1 MCAKTSQ
8 KKLDTNDRYLLK
20 FDRLTFRVRKEGDGI
35 TKERIERRAASL
47 GESVNEYIN
56 RLIQEDFSKE

>member
-8 KKLDTNDRYLLK
+8 KKLDTNDRYLQK
-20 FDRLTFRVRKEGDGI
+20 FDRLTFRVRKDNGI
-35 TKERIERRAASL
+35 TKEQIERRAESL